1 MKRFL
6 AACLMVAATTGTAL
20 ACDAT
25 LPDHLRVLDCDL
37 ATALQ
42 NGAARSAVLHDLL
55 ERVDR
60 ADGLIYVTPPPRT
73 GVATHLLGG
82 FSHDVS
88 VAGRYRILRV
98 FVSDKPSD
106 QVIAIVGHELRH
118 ALEVLELSNA
128 RTEAE
133 VEALYDR
140 IGWRTSG
147 RTVETQAALDVG
159 HAIERELRAAK
170 RKTAIER

>member
-6 AACLMVAATTGTAL
+6 AAGLMVIGTTGSAI
-20 ACDAT
+20 ACSAT
-25 LPDHLRVLDCDL
+25 LPDHLRVLDCGL

-42 NGAARSAVLHDLL
+42 SGAARSAVLHDLL
-55 ERVDR
+55 ERVQR
-60 ADGLIYVTPPPRT
+60 ADGLIYVTPPPPT
-73 GVATHLLGG
+73 GAATRLLGG

-88 VAGRYRILRV
+88 VAGRYRVLLV

-106 QVIAIVGHELRH
+106 QVVATVGHELRH

-147 RTVETQAALDVG
+147 RTVETQAALDAG

-170 RKTAIER
+170 RRQPSGR